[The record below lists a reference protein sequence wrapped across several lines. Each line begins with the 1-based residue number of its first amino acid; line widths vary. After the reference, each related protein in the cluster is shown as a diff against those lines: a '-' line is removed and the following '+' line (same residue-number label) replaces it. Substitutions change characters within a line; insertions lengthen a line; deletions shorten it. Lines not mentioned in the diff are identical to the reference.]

1 MEEREYSRKRP
12 YDDVDGKGKLV
23 DIPTMAGP
31 QAKVVCCGR
40 RVKRV
45 WKREAVQRVIDA
57 QRVIDVEAG
66 SEKEEMCGGKL
77 VDIPTMAGTLKSN
90 QPE

>member
-23 DIPTMAGP
+23 DIPTQEIISSP

-45 WKREAVQRVIDA
+45 WKREAVQRVVNA
-57 QRVIDVEAG
+57 EAG
-66 SEKEEMCGGKL
+66 SEKEEMCGKGKL